1 MLRLRFSIAPIL
13 VVLAILAFGSAQER
27 RATWDPASFLQRLD
41 RNGNAVLEP
50 DEMAGRAKGFI
61 EKLGIDASGP
71 VAIENVMNTINR
83 QRQQADQDLA
93 AQGAAKTNS
102 TEWSTPRLIPGF
114 GEAVETPTLPGF
126 GLPAGA
132 STAVTAEAK
141 PEAVGDSVIAQV
153 DRVLSQYDPNK
164 DLVLDA
170 TEIQRTPWGPPSP
183 QESDTNGDGRI
194 TRAELIERYRKRDAD
209 SARFNGGNNRG
220 GPQLGGPQ
228 PDDASRR
235 RTPTATSG
243 STNPPTATAN
253 TERPSPVRKSSSEDR
268 IADYVKNLLK
278 QYDSDSDGSISA
290 DEQAKMKSGPK
301 GADADSDGRLS
312 RDELTSYYGGGYKK
326 PTTNEPAPE
335 ASATPITVQA
345 NNENTSRP
353 QRRSSRRRTSESS
366 GSPSQVDGQKPMP
379 MHEFTTEWTEA
390 KLTEF
395 REMDANHDGVIS
407 VEEFRE
413 RK

>member
-1 MLRLRFSIAPIL
+1 MHLHLAPIL
-13 VVLAILAFGSAQER
+13 FVLVSVVIGTAQER
-27 RATWDPASFLQRLD
+27 RPTWDPASFLQRLD

-50 DEMAGRAKGFI
+50 DEMVGRAKGFI

-93 AQGAAKTNS
+93 TQEAAKAS
-102 TEWSTPRLIPGF
+102 GSDWSTPRLIPGF

-126 GLPAGA
+126 GQPDGAAAAG
-132 STAVTAEAK
+132 TTETK
-141 PEAVGDSVIAQV
+141 PEQAGDSVIAQV

-164 DLVLDA
+164 DSVLDA
-170 TEIQRTPWGPPSP
+170 NEIQRTPWGPPSP
-183 QESDTNGDGRI
+183 QETDTNGDGRI
-194 TRAELIERYRKRDAD
+194 TRAELIERYRKREAD
-209 SARFNGGNNRG
+209 SARLNGGNNQG
-220 GPQLGGPQ
+220 GAT
-228 PDDASRR
+228 PDNSSR
-235 RTPTATSG
+235 RTPIATSG
-243 STNPPTATAN
+243 SSNSNAAATAAN
-253 TERPSPVRKSSSEDR
+253 VERAAPVRKSSSEDR

-278 QYDSDSDGSISA
+278 QYDTDSDGSISA

-326 PTTNEPAPE
+326 PATIEGAPE
-335 ASATPITVQA
+335 ESAAPQTAQA
-345 NNENTSRP
+345 GNENSSRQ
-353 QRRSSRRRTSESS
+353 QRRNNRRRTPESS
-366 GSPSQVDGQKPMP
+366 PSSSQIDGQKPIP

-395 REMDANHDGVIS
+395 RTMDANHDGVIS
-407 VEEFRE
+407 IEEFRE
-413 RK
+413 KK

>member
-93 AQGAAKTNS
+93 TQDAAAKASS

-170 TEIQRTPWGPPSP
+170 TEIQPRLGVHRVHR
-183 QESDTNGDGRI
+183 NRI
-194 TRAELIERYRKRDAD
+194 
-209 SARFNGGNNRG
+209 
-220 GPQLGGPQ
+220 
-228 PDDASRR
+228 
-235 RTPTATSG
+235 PTATGGLLAQNLSSVIASETPIALD
-243 STNPPTATAN
+243 STAATIVAVLSL
-253 TERPSPVRKSSSEDR
+253 TTHLP
-268 IADYVKNLLK
+268 
-278 QYDSDSDGSISA
+278 
-290 DEQAKMKSGPK
+290 
-301 GADADSDGRLS
+301 DGRRPTLQVRRIRQPRLPIRNVPRPFENHRLKIES
-312 RDELTSYYGGGYKK
+312 
-326 PTTNEPAPE
+326 PTT
-335 ASATPITVQA
+335 
-345 NNENTSRP
+345 
-353 QRRSSRRRTSESS
+353 
-366 GSPSQVDGQKPMP
+366 
-379 MHEFTTEWTEA
+379 
-390 KLTEF
+390 
-395 REMDANHDGVIS
+395 
-407 VEEFRE
+407 
-413 RK
+413 